1 LSLTSPY
8 PLDITGEIAL
18 SFQPDAVVPALD
30 PALQF
35 SSGGATAGFTIPAN
49 STSAVPIALQ
59 TGTVSG
65 TITLTFTLSAGG
77 VNLPGFQSTITIPR
91 SSPVIQSVKLVR
103 TSAGLEVHVVGFS
116 PSRDLTE
123 ADLTFTAAPG
133 ATLQTTTVTE
143 NLASVATTWFKSAGS
158 TQYGSQLMLVLP
170 FTASQGSVDAVGSV
184 SVVLKNAKGSSP
196 SASGTF

>member
-1 LSLTSPY
+1 
-8 PLDITGEIAL
+8 
-18 SFQPDAVVPALD
+18 
-30 PALQF
+30 
-35 SSGGATAGFTIPAN
+35 
-49 STSAVPIALQ
+49 
-59 TGTVSG
+59 VSG

-184 SVVLKNAKGSSP
+184 SVVLKNAKGNSP
-196 SASGTF
+196 SASGSF

>member
-1 LSLTSPY
+1 MGTLYRPLSLNSS
-8 PLDITGEIAL
+8 LML
-18 SFQPDAVVPALD
+18 STEGWSRRQYGHL
-30 PALQF
+30 
-35 SSGGATAGFTIPAN
+35 
-49 STSAVPIALQ
+49 
-59 TGTVSG
+59 
-65 TITLTFTLSAGG
+65 
-77 VNLPGFQSTITIPR
+77 
-91 SSPVIQSVKLVR
+91 R

-116 PSRDLTE
+116 PSRELTE
-123 ADLTFTAAPG
+123 ADLNFTAAPG